1 MALGSSKNQPFLPVL
16 RLRVSDSFCC
26 FNEFKSSFY
35 IIKPSLERSSRP
47 EVFSKKGALRN
58 FTKFTENTRARVSFL
73 MAQVFSR
80 EFYEI
85 SKNTFFHRTP
95 LVAAS
100 VYKKNIIQGY
110 IHIC

>member
-58 FTKFTENTRARVSFL
+58 FIKFTEKHPCQSLFFNGTG
-73 MAQVFSR
+73 VF
-80 EFYEI
+80 
-85 SKNTFFHRTP
+85 P
-95 LVAAS
+95 
-100 VYKKNIIQGY
+100 
-110 IHIC
+110 